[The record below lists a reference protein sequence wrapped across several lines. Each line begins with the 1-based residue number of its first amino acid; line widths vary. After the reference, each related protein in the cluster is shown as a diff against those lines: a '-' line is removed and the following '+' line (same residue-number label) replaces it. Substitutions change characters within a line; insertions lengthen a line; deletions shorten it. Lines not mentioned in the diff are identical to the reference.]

1 MTVTKVDNPKVELS
15 EEALKILR
23 DNLEPTE
30 MVAMELLLEGE
41 KMSALV
47 TKVHLSRVISFMARE
62 LDKLGWAK
70 TTEAG
75 EKPFTCSK
83 CDKKFPE
90 IKDLEEH
97 DCAKAGEKPFT
108 CSKCDKKFP
117 ESKDLEVHDCAKG
130 GEKPFTCSKC
140 EKPFPES
147 KDLEQHICDKA
158 EKKKEI
164 CRFYKSG
171 YCKYKKDCKYEHP
184 KICRN
189 FEKFGYKD
197 GGCKARNCDQGL
209 HLNLCKFF
217 MRGECKKERCSW
229 FHPKNLRKPEVHQT
243 RPSAPWARSACSPWQ
258 NEQRSTMCENNN
270 VAGFVS
276 SQAFLELSRKVDKL
290 IQGLSGRT

>member
-1 MTVTKVDNPKVELS
+1 MISVKNKMTKVDNPKVELS

-75 EKPFTCSK
+75 EQ
-83 CDKKFPE
+83 
-90 IKDLEEH
+90 
-97 DCAKAGEKPFT
+97 PFT

-117 ESKDLEVHDCAKG
+117 ESKDLKVHDCAKG

-140 EKPFPES
+140 DKTFPES

-258 NEQRSTMCENNN
+258 NEQRSTLCENNN